1 MLVSKDKNEIV
12 QLGMEEVV
20 GVNFQKDQQDPQD
33 ENSFVQEDQEQEKSE
48 EIKLIE
54 QPQKE
59 VDAEESTKISIST
72 EKKAESHDLSDITPM
87 VQKIQQAGVL
97 RQHVDISQLQ
107 GLLDEAASLD
117 EKLSVLK

>member
-1 MLVSKDKNEIV
+1 
-12 QLGMEEVV
+12 MEEVV
-20 GVNFQKDQQDPQD
+20 GANIQYYQHDSQN
-33 ENSFVQEDQEQEKSE
+33 ENSLDQEDKEQEKEE
-48 EIKLIE
+48 EIQLIE
-54 QPQKE
+54 QPEKE

-72 EKKAESHDLSDITPM
+72 EQKAESHELSDITPI

-117 EKLSVLK
+117 EKLCVLK